1 MKSKQRQEIADLAAK
16 RFDRMKEKRQ
26 DEAKQ
31 RTGHE
36 NLKLILGMNGETAR
50 AEPEPEP
57 KPQIVLYLKDGVN
70 PADRNFT
77 KYPNEIHPV
86 INERLQDMSEGVL
99 YVYLWRQSWGFGRNY
114 CRVSHKTVVKNTLIR
129 SRSTAQKAM
138 NALIDKRFV
147 VKALTKEGSQDVDQ
161 TGALYRILTPSEVT
175 TGRTEEGVLLE
186 DLPVDGVPMVGIPI
200 KGIPANT
207 DKQDDGEGIPINGT
221 TNKRYTDD
229 RYTDNQHT
237 SVPTIDIPMN
247 GTLEAKP
254 HNERPDS
261 NHTDNRYTDNQ
272 TPLKEDSLKDSL
284 SPDPV
289 KTFYTGIGQK
299 RISKTKRERGN
310 KVVQE
315 LEADGFS
322 LENIAYAAEWTPKN
336 AKEEVYDME
345 ILKHTIGEA
354 ISARSAEQQAA
365 ERTRKEVDG
374 VRAAEEER
382 RRLEGEIQE
391 MRSRMSEDELHEL
404 RERADK
410 EIRESGEYKKQFV
423 TEMLITA
430 KENEILLREHNS

>member
-16 RFDRMKEKRQ
+16 RFDRMKKKRQ
-26 DEAKQ
+26 DEAQQ

-99 YVYLWRQSWGFGRNY
+99 YVYLWRQSWGFGKNY

-138 NALIDKRFV
+138 NALIDRRFV

-186 DLPVDGVPMVGIPI
+186 DLPAEGVPMVGIPI
-200 KGIPANT
+200 KGTPVNT
-207 DKQDDGEGIPINGT
+207 DKQDDDQGIPINGT
-221 TNKRYTDD
+221 PNERYTDD
-229 RYTDNQHT
+229 RYTDNKHT
-237 SVPTIDIPMN
+237 SVPTIGIPMN

-254 HNERPDS
+254 HDERPDS

-289 KTFYTGIGQK
+289 KAFYTGIGQA
-299 RISKTKRERGN
+299 RISKAKREKGI
-310 KVVQE
+310 KVIQE

-322 LENIAYAAEWTPKN
+322 LEDIAYAAEWTPKN

-354 ISARSAEQQAA
+354 ISAKSAEQEAA
-365 ERTRKEVDG
+365 HKEREQSARVIA
-374 VRAAEEER
+374 VEEEEQ
-382 RRLEGEIQE
+382 RLESEILKIRE
-391 MRSRMSEDELHEL
+391 GISKAELDEL
-404 RERADK
+404 RERALE
-410 EIRESGEYKKQFV
+410 EIRNTDGVKEQFIS
-423 TEMLITA
+423 EPLITA
-430 KENEILLREHNS
+430 KENEILRRN